1 MGLDTVELVFAV
13 EREFDIE
20 IPDAAA
26 EKLATV
32 GALHDF
38 VVAELARLERADVS
52 REIVF
57 ESLRKLI
64 CSQLGV
70 TPDAAVPGARF
81 VEDLHAD

>member
-32 GALHDF
+32 GALHEF
-38 VVAELARLERADVS
+38 VVAELTRLGRADVS
-52 REIVF
+52 REALF
-57 ESLRKLI
+57 ELLRDLI
-64 CSQLGV
+64 CAQLGV
-70 TPDAAVPGARF
+70 APEAVVPSARF
-81 VEDLHAD
+81 VEDLDAD